1 MRPAPDPTRLHSV
14 PPMMKRL
21 SDGMTAYAPKATATV
36 FTLIGLVSAWIG
48 VVFAVNG
55 GLCDNDGHC
64 YALPDA
70 VGRSVPWE
78 LFAAAALG
86 VATVFLFLAA
96 LSFAGRLS
104 SRQAALV
111 LGGGLGVC
119 LVHSV
124 VLYSLS
130 NVFYDGG
137 EPYRTG
143 DRELLLVAVPLLPA
157 LGAALLIVSDLRR

>member
-1 MRPAPDPTRLHSV
+1 
-14 PPMMKRL
+14 MMKRL
-21 SDGMTAYAPKATATV
+21 SDGMTAYAPKRPRRCS
-36 FTLIGLVSAWIG
+36 LIGLVSAWIG

-55 GLCDNDGHC
+55 GVCDNDGHC

-86 VATVFLFLAA
+86 VGAVFLFLAA

-130 NVFYDGG
+130 NVFYDSG